1 MAMKFTARLV
11 RLFIHQYKIKLFCL
25 VSALFFWFY
34 ITLESQFEYT
44 ASVPLRVVNPPDG
57 WMLLEPLPSS
67 VSVLFKGSG
76 RSYVSFRFGERM
88 LDVDMRNIRNNARI
102 PLTADM
108 IKNLPSGVRVM
119 SVLSPEEI
127 TVRWDRLAE
136 KKVPVVPRIEA
147 IPEDGYTLVGEIRL
161 DPDSILIVGPQSILD
176 SISAVQTEA
185 RVLTG
190 LIREIQDKVPLEPVS
205 GGVLHFS
212 ERSVRFQ
219 TDVQRIG
226 ERWMRGIPVRPVNVP
241 EGSQAAVV
249 PSSLSIK
256 LQGGADLLS
265 RIKPEDIQAT
275 IDYSERSRY
284 QGKQL
289 PALIRIPRDV
299 TFSEVDPRYFQLA
312 VKP

>member
-1 MAMKFTARLV
+1 MKFTARLV

-25 VSALFFWFY
+25 FSALFFWFY

-44 ASVPLRVVNPPDG
+44 ATVRLRVVNPPAG
-57 WMLLEPLPSS
+57 WMLLEPLPSG
-67 VSVLFKGSG
+67 VSVIFKGTG
-76 RSYVSFRFGERM
+76 RSFVSFRFRERM

-102 PLTADM
+102 PLTVDM

-119 SVLSPEEI
+119 SILSPEEI

-136 KKVPVVPRIEA
+136 KMVPVVPRIEA

-161 DPDSILIVGPQSILD
+161 EPDSIRIFGPESILD
-176 SISAVQTEA
+176 SISSVQTEA
-185 RVLTG
+185 RVLKG
-190 LIREIQDKVPLEPVS
+190 LIKEIQDKVPLEPVS
-205 GGVLHFS
+205 GEVLRFS
-212 ERSVRFQ
+212 ARSVRFQ

-226 ERWMRGIPVRPVNVP
+226 ERWMRGIPVRAVNVP
-241 EGSQAAVV
+241 EGSHAAVV
-249 PSSLSIK
+249 PASLSIK

-275 IDYSERSRY
+275 VNFAERNRY
-284 QGKQL
+284 PGKQL